1 MPGPPQPRHTDTPA
15 RSIPPSPSRLQQA
28 KSGSYPCWPF
38 RAPHQMS
45 KRGSG
50 AGSAPGCASRGLKV
64 GLEWLGGAY
73 SLAIKWL
80 SPGYIHHPYTIRT
93 PSVHDMYT
101 ICTRYVHDMYT
112 ICTRYVQDMYKIR
125 TPCQCAMPWLAPR
138 VRLASNMVGP
148 LVEGHLA
155 RKDNGAREE
164 KPTGRLGLQLN
175 PRCLAELNH
184 ISGPGAGPVS
194 GLCFAVFDSG

>member
-1 MPGPPQPRHTDTPA
+1 MPGSPQPRHTDTPA

-45 KRGSG
+45 RRGSG
-50 AGSAPGCASRGLKV
+50 AGNAPGCASRGLKMAS
-64 GLEWLGGAY
+64 GWLGGAY

-80 SPGYIHHPYTIRT
+80 SPGYVHHPYTIRT
-93 PSVHDMYT
+93 PSVHQMD
-101 ICTRYVHDMYT
+101 
-112 ICTRYVQDMYKIR
+112 KIR
-125 TPCQCAMPWLAPR
+125 TPCQYGMHWLAPH

-175 PRCLAELNH
+175 PRCLAEINH

-194 GLCFAVFDSG
+194 SLCFAVFDSG

>member
-1 MPGPPQPRHTDTPA
+1 MSGSPQPRHTDTSA

-38 RAPHQMS
+38 RAPHRMS
-45 KRGSG
+45 RRGSG

-80 SPGYIHHPYTIRT
+80 SPGYVHHAYTIRTPSVHHPYTIRT
-93 PSVHDMYT
+93 PSVHHLHKT
-101 ICTRYVHDMYT
+101 H
-112 ICTRYVQDMYKIR
+112 
-125 TPCQCAMPWLAPR
+125 TPCQYAMHWLAPR
-138 VRLASNMVGP
+138 VRLACHMVGP
-148 LVEGHLA
+148 LVEGPLA
-155 RKDNGAREE
+155 RKDNGGREE
-164 KPTGRLGLQLN
+164 KPTGRLGFQPN

-184 ISGPGAGPVS
+184 ISGPDAGPVS
-194 GLCFAVFDSG
+194 SLCFAVFDSG